1 MALPCC
7 HLRIVLATWFENNHH
22 SNTIAPL
29 RRTRRPC
36 RCFVLFRHV
45 WTLILPHVAAKPQKC
60 QDVSLQLYMISFA
73 IRKGQRLL
81 AGRLVDR
88 FGLVGQ
94 NGQAAL
100 ATVGGQIP
108 NWSLQDVCFLAL
120 RLLSKL

>member
-1 MALPCC
+1 M
-7 HLRIVLATWFENNHH
+7 LATWLEKNHH
-22 SNTIAPL
+22 SNTIAL
-29 RRTRRPC
+29 
-36 RCFVLFRHV
+36 
-45 WTLILPHVAAKPQKC
+45 HVAAKPQNC

-100 ATVGGQIP
+100 ASVGGQIP

-120 RLLSKL
+120 HLPSKI

>member
-1 MALPCC
+1 M
-7 HLRIVLATWFENNHH
+7 LATWLEKNHH
-22 SNTIAPL
+22 SNTIAL
-29 RRTRRPC
+29 
-36 RCFVLFRHV
+36 
-45 WTLILPHVAAKPQKC
+45 HVAAKPQNC

-100 ATVGGQIP
+100 ASVGGQIP
-108 NWSLQDVCFLAL
+108 NWSLQDVCFSAL
-120 RLLSKL
+120 HLPSKI